1 MMNTAAEMSALR
13 RYLTQFLL
21 NVNLDANETLVS
33 TLITLVD
40 HFQQHPEEYQEL
52 INDNQRN

>member
-1 MMNTAAEMSALR
+1 MMSTAAEMSALR

-21 NVNLDANETLVS
+21 NVKLDANETLVS

-40 HFQQHPEEYQEL
+40 HFQKHPEEYQEL
-52 INDNQRN
+52 INDYKSN